1 MFPLLQPYRL
11 IFSRSGKSKLGPAL
25 KILLGTLC
33 QLIIKL
39 ANIKVFENNPKES
52 HFFFKLTIEQNRTP
66 LSNVDIVIFGK
77 ISMLLLS
84 KGDFLNA
91 FQTL

>member
-39 ANIKVFENNPKES
+39 ANITVFENNPKES
-52 HFFFKLTIEQNRTP
+52 HFFKLTIEQNRTP

-84 KGDFLNA
+84 NETF
-91 FQTL
+91 